1 MQITRQADY
10 AVRAITYLAQLEPG
24 LRVSTAEVAREQHI
38 PLTFLAKI
46 ISQLANSGLI
56 HATRGA
62 RGGITLA
69 RPPAEV
75 SLLEVVE
82 AIDGPIALNVCVL
95 DATTCPVSD
104 GCAVREV
111 WCDAQAELVNRLRHT
126 TFGHSATAPV
136 ATAVA
141 SR

>member
-46 ISQLANSGLI
+46 ISQLSNTGLI

-69 RPPAEV
+69 HAPGEI
-75 SLLEVVE
+75 SLLAVVE
-82 AIDGPIALNVCVL
+82 AIDGLIVLNACVL
-95 DATTCPVSD
+95 AANTCPVSD
-104 GCAVREV
+104 GCAVRDV
-111 WCDAQAELVNRLRHT
+111 WCEAQAELVTRLRQS
-126 TFGHSATAPV
+126 TFGPLAHTPPAEIG
-136 ATAVA
+136 
-141 SR
+141 